1 MNFSFYSGAV
11 GAQTM
16 QGRIDVISN
25 NIANLNTEGYKTK
38 NGTFTDLIYSQM
50 GSGQGVQAGL
60 THGSGSKLSETDTIF
75 DQGNLT
81 HTGLPL
87 DYAINGD
94 GFFALYDP
102 ATQTR
107 TYTRDG
113 SFRLSQQQNGEFYIT
128 DSNGKWVLDQNG
140 NPITAQSPEGDHP
153 IGVFVFAQK
162 NGMQSVGNTEFIPVG
177 KNGNP
182 TATNGQGV
190 LIQGAVEDSN
200 VDFAKEMAEILQTQR
215 VYQMSLKMVQTS
227 DEIESTINSL
237 R

>member
-16 QGRIDVISN
+16 QDRIDVISN
-25 NIANLNTEGYKTK
+25 NIANLNTDGYKTK

-60 THGSGSKLSETDTIF
+60 NHGSGSKMSKTDTIF
-75 DQGNLT
+75 AQGNL
-81 HTGLPL
+81 TGLPL

-102 ATQTR
+102 LTQTR

-113 SFRLSQQQNGEFYIT
+113 SFQLSQQQNGEFYIT
-128 DSNGKWVLDQNG
+128 NSSGKWVLDQNG
-140 NPITAQSPEGDHP
+140 NPITAESPEGSHQ

-182 TATNGQGV
+182 TATDGQGV

-200 VDFAKEMAEILQTQR
+200 VDFAREMAEILQTQR